1 MSIKENE
8 RGLATTELL
17 KEKDSKYESLAEKY
31 QNLLKENQEHEVQAT
46 NMKSQIAKLQTGLL
60 ELQNKNSVLINKVKT
75 NNSSQSA
82 IEELTQANKRIED
95 CME

>member
-31 QNLLKENQEHEVQAT
+31 QCLLKENQEHELQAT
-46 NMKSQIAKLQTGLL
+46 NMKS
-60 ELQNKNSVLINKVKT
+60 
-75 NNSSQSA
+75 
-82 IEELTQANKRIED
+82 
-95 CME
+95 